1 MAADRRPQIG
11 HRAGGSGRCGRPTE
25 PAFKPFCSRRCQD
38 QDLLNWLSGRY
49 AVPAVEVDE
58 DDQTDDQGG

>member
-1 MAADRRPQIG
+1 MAADRGPQ
-11 HRAGGSGRCGRPTE
+11 GSEPPARCPICGRPAE

-49 AVPAVEVDE
+49 AVPVVEHDE
-58 DDQTDDQGG
+58 DGTAEGQGG